1 MRRLIAMTVVTC
13 LLVLA
18 SPSPVVSQQV
28 LLRDVPQ
35 FDIHKEVRIS
45 GTVQEVKDYDCP
57 ISRTRGT
64 HLALQTS
71 QGTVEVHVAAARFL
85 QEYGIRFNT
94 GDKME
99 VIGTMGTYEGKPA
112 FLPRII
118 MVGSSSYFV
127 RDKDGKPLW

>member
-1 MRRLIAMTVVTC
+1 MKSVMVMVIAVFA
-13 LLVLA
+13 LVLA
-18 SPSPVVSQQV
+18 NPSPVRSQD
-28 LLRDVPQ
+28 LRKEIPQ

-57 ISRTRGT
+57 ISGTRGT

-85 QEYGIRFNT
+85 QEYGIRFNA

-99 VIGTMGTYEGKPA
+99 VIGNMGTYEGKPA

-118 MVGSSSYFV
+118 MVGNSTYYL